1 MGRNCCLGRERFLL
15 KRNIWVSHY
24 NNSIL
29 LYSNGIQIFMPNLQA
44 ANTVTTEEKR
54 KAVELLPEYTQ
65 LGRCEPRAGGNSALN
80 KSMFVGFF
88 VCRLNGKAKQLLDA
102 AVTLPVYDSSPIR
115 LRLDSVYS
123 VLQHRWRTTDR
134 EERILPRRGSSC
146 PRPQLLPL
154 RHDEC

>member
-1 MGRNCCLGRERFLL
+1 
-15 KRNIWVSHY
+15 
-24 NNSIL
+24 
-29 LYSNGIQIFMPNLQA
+29 MPNLQA

-65 LGRCEPRAGGNSALN
+65 LGRCEPRAGGNGALN

-102 AVTLPVYDSSPIR
+102 AVTLPVYDSSSIR

-123 VLQHRWRTTDR
+123 VLQHRW
-134 EERILPRRGSSC
+134 
-146 PRPQLLPL
+146 
-154 RHDEC
+154 